1 MNGPIVVGTDG
12 SETAAVAVRT
22 ATTLAKTF
30 GQPLHVVCAHQLRG
44 GADAMALAAGV
55 SAPVISDSWVKEV
68 LDDVASQIRQSSVE
82 VFTHGKVGNPAEA
95 ILDVA
100 DEVNADLIVVG
111 NRGIGSKSRFI
122 LGNVPSRV
130 VHHATCSTYVVN
142 THPTG

>member
-22 ATTLAKTF
+22 ATELAKTF
-30 GQPLHVVCAHQLRG
+30 GQPLHVVCAQHLRT
-44 GADAMALAAGV
+44 GADGLALSAGMSVPAM
-55 SAPVISDSWVKEV
+55 DDRWVHGV
-68 LDDVASQIRQSSVE
+68 LDDAAALIRQSSVE
-82 VFTHGKVGNPAEA
+82 AITHPMVGNPAEA

-100 DEVNADLIVVG
+100 DDVNADLIVVG

-142 THPTG
+142 TKPT